1 MQEDEE
7 GEEEVE
13 EKEEG
18 EEEEEEEKEEMEEE
32 KNKEE
37 LGSRHLLFYKTWRCN
52 TASLFSE
59 SFSTKSGAV
68 IQRHCFQKAFLQKVA
83 L

>member
-1 MQEDEE
+1 MRR
-7 GEEEVE
+7 G
-13 EKEEG
+13 G
-18 EEEEEEEKEEMEEE
+18 EEEEEEKEKMEEEKEEMEEE
-32 KNKEE
+32 KDKEE

-59 SFSTKSGAV
+59 TFSTKNGAV
-68 IQRHCFQKAFLQKVA
+68 IQRHCFQKAFLQNVA